1 MIRLSLRFSLGF
13 SLDFFVEN
21 SLQISSCFLL
31 RSKLVHTANRRDQKT
46 PTKSPHHQKS
56 GSALIIMSLLISGLL
71 ATELFRSLQKRVF
84 GRESS
89 VESL

>member
-21 SLQISSCFLL
+21 SLQISSFLL
-31 RSKLVHTANRRDQKT
+31 SSKLVHTANRRDQKT